1 MKDIIKNYLD
11 ELFPNAHCELI
22 YHNHF
27 ELLIAIVLSAQT
39 TDNKVNSITPILFKK
54 YPTINSLAN
63 ANLEDVISILKPL
76 GLANNKAKNIIA
88 TANIL
93 KDKEIPQSREE
104 LVKLPGVGR
113 KTANVFLAE
122 GLKINAFAVD
132 THVSRVA
139 YRLGITKSNDPL
151 IIEKDLTT
159 LFLEEDW
166 IKLHHQMI
174 FFGRYFCKAKNP
186 NCNECKLKEHCLF

>member
-1 MKDIIKNYLD
+1 MKEKILNYLD
-11 ELFPNAHCELI
+11 DLFPNAHCELT

-39 TDNKVNSITPILFKK
+39 TDVKVNNVTPILFAK
-54 YPTINSLAN
+54 YPTPNELAN
-63 ANLEDVISILKPL
+63 ANILDVVNILKPL

-93 KDKEIPQSREE
+93 KDKEIPTTREE

-122 GLKINAFAVD
+122 GLKVNAFAVD

-139 YRLGITKSNDPL
+139 NRLQLSKSDDPL
-151 IIEKDLTT
+151 VIEKDLTNY
-159 LFLEEDW
+159 FDEEDW
-166 IKLHHQMI
+166 IKLHHQFI

-186 NCNECKLKEHCLF
+186 NCKECKLKEHCNF

>member
-174 FFGRYFCKAKNP
+174 FFGRYFC
-186 NCNECKLKEHCLF
+186 ERTFFILTMFFLIL

>member
-1 MKDIIKNYLD
+1 MKEKILNYLD
-11 ELFPNAHCELI
+11 ELFPNAHCELT
-22 YHNHF
+22 YNNHF

-39 TDNKVNSITPILFKK
+39 TDVKVNSVTPILFKQ
-54 YPTINSLAN
+54 YPTPHDLAK
-63 ANLEDVISILKPL
+63 AELSDVVKILKPL

-93 KDKEIPQSREE
+93 KDRDIPKTREE

-122 GLKINAFAVD
+122 GLKISAFAVD

-139 YRLGITKSNDPL
+139 NRLGISKSDDPL
-151 IIEKDLTT
+151 IIERDLTN
-159 LFLEEDW
+159 LFDEKDW

-186 NCNECKLKEHCLF
+186 NCNECKLKEHCNF

>member
-1 MKDIIKNYLD
+1 MKEKIKNYFD
-11 ELFPNAHCELI
+11 ELFPNAHCELT

-39 TDNKVNSITPILFKK
+39 TDLKVNSITPILFSK
-54 YPTINSLAN
+54 YPNAISLAN
-63 ANLEDVISILKPL
+63 AEIMDVINILKPL

-93 KDKEIPQSREE
+93 KDKEIPKTREE

-139 YRLGITKSNDPL
+139 NRLGISNSMDPF
-151 IIEKDLTT
+151 IIENDLMH
-159 LFLEEDW
+159 FFDEDDW
-166 IKLHHQMI
+166 IKLHHQFI

-186 NCNECKLKEHCLF
+186 NCKECKLRKHCNF

>member
-1 MKDIIKNYLD
+1 MKEKILNYLD
-11 ELFPNAHCELI
+11 ELFPNAHCELT

-39 TDNKVNSITPILFKK
+39 TDVKVNNVTPILFAK
-54 YPTINSLAN
+54 YPTPNELAN
-63 ANLEDVISILKPL
+63 ANILDVVNILMPL

-93 KDKEIPQSREE
+93 KDKEIPTTREE

-122 GLKINAFAVD
+122 GLKVNAFAVD

-139 YRLGITKSNDPL
+139 NRLQLSKSDDPL
-151 IIEKDLTT
+151 VIEKDLTNY
-159 LFLEEDW
+159 FDEEDW
-166 IKLHHQMI
+166 IKLHHQFI

-186 NCNECKLKEHCLF
+186 NCKECKLKEHCNF

>member
-93 KDKEIPQSREE
+93 KDKELPQSREE

>member
-1 MKDIIKNYLD
+1 MKEKILNYLD
-11 ELFPNAHCELI
+11 ELFPNAHCELT

-39 TDNKVNSITPILFKK
+39 TDVKVNNVTPILFAK
-54 YPTINSLAN
+54 YPTPNELAN
-63 ANLEDVISILKPL
+63 ANILDVVNILMPL

-93 KDKEIPQSREE
+93 KDKEIPTTREE

-122 GLKINAFAVD
+122 GLKVNAFAVD

-139 YRLGITKSNDPL
+139 NRLQLSKSDDPL
-151 IIEKDLTT
+151 VIEKDLTNY
-159 LFLEEDW
+159 FDGEDW
-166 IKLHHQMI
+166 IKLHHQFI

-186 NCNECKLKEHCLF
+186 NCKECKLKEHCNF

>member
-1 MKDIIKNYLD
+1 MKYIVKNYLD
-11 ELFPNAHCELI
+11 ELFPNAHCELV
-22 YHNHF
+22 YNNHF

-39 TDNKVNSITPILFKK
+39 TDNKVNSVTPVLFKK
-54 YPTINSLAN
+54 YPTIKSLAD
-63 ANLEDVISILKPL
+63 ANLDEVVSILKPL

-93 KDKEIPQSREE
+93 KDKEIPNTREE
-104 LVKLPGVGR
+104 LIKLPGVGR

-139 YRLGITKSNDPL
+139 YRLGITKSEDPL
-151 IIEKDLTT
+151 IIEKDLTN
-159 LFLEEDW
+159 LFAEEDW

-186 NCNECKLKEHCLF
+186 NCKECKLKGHCLF

>member
-1 MKDIIKNYLD
+1 MKEKILNYLD
-11 ELFPNAHCELI
+11 ELFPNAHCELT

-39 TDNKVNSITPILFKK
+39 TDVKVNNVTPILFAK
-54 YPTINSLAN
+54 YPTPNDLAN
-63 ANLEDVISILKPL
+63 ANILDVVNILMPL

-93 KDKEIPQSREE
+93 RDKEIPTTREE

-122 GLKINAFAVD
+122 GLKVNAFAVD

-139 YRLGITKSNDPL
+139 NRLQLSKSDDPL
-151 IIEKDLTT
+151 VIEKDLTNY
-159 LFLEEDW
+159 FDEEDW
-166 IKLHHQMI
+166 IKLHHQFI

-186 NCNECKLKEHCLF
+186 NCKECKLKEHCNF